1 MEEVGCCCFGGGTVD
16 KPKEG
21 RPPFRVRD
29 TDEMPK
35 GATLFIAALT
45 KPNPEDR
52 LSIREAQ
59 NHPWIRGDDKEE
71 IYEVVQGDIPS
82 HHGDPVV
89 PLKCAGELSRIVVKH
104 HS

>member
-1 MEEVGCCCFGGGTVD
+1 
-16 KPKEG
+16 
-21 RPPFRVRD
+21 
-29 TDEMPK
+29 MPM
-35 GATLFIAALT
+35 GATLFISALT

-59 NHPWIRGDDKEE
+59 SHPWIRGDETEE
-71 IYEVVQGDIPS
+71 PYEVVQGDFPS

-89 PLKCAGELSRIVVKH
+89 PLKCAGELSRIVEAH